1 MRIRG
6 CCRFSACSSLVIVFF
21 DAARVWCPFRP
32 PLCFMKIYPKFT
44 NEELAALSLGGE
56 LPHHVGIIMD
66 GNGRWAKNKFL
77 PRNMGHKKGAEV
89 FQDIADYCD
98 ELGLE
103 SVTFYAFSTENW
115 KRPVEEVNGIMRL
128 LKEYLIKAF
137 DYEKRNNRMLFIG
150 DKSAFSGELL
160 DLMLDIEEKT
170 KDRTGMTINIALNYG
185 GRDEI
190 VNATKHIAEDVKS
203 GKISENDIDEKLF
216 SNYLYTK
223 GQPDP
228 DFILRPSGEMR
239 LSNFLLWQSAYA
251 EFIYMDVL
259 WPDFT
264 RDDLDKAII
273 EFNKR
278 NRRFGGV

>member
-1 MRIRG
+1 MDKNIT
-6 CCRFSACSSLVIVFF
+6 I
-21 DAARVWCPFRP
+21 
-32 PLCFMKIYPKFT
+32 PK
-44 NEELAALSLGGE
+44 
-56 LPHHVGIIMD
+56 HIGIIMD
-66 GNGRWAKNKFL
+66 GNGRWAKKRLL

-89 FQDIADYCD
+89 FQDITRYCN

-115 KRPVEEVNGIMRL
+115 KRPAEEVNGIMSL

-137 DYEKRNNRMLFIG
+137 DYEKENNRVIFLG

-160 DLMLDIEEKT
+160 ELMLDIEEKT
-170 KDRTGMTINIALNYG
+170 KDRKGMTLNIALNYG
-185 GRDEI
+185 ARNEI
-190 VNATKHIAEDVKS
+190 VYATKNIAQMIKNGEIDVDDINEEL
-203 GKISENDIDEKLF
+203 ISN
-216 SNYLYTK
+216 NLYTK

-228 DFILRPSGEMR
+228 DFILRPSGEKR
-239 LSNFLLWQSAYA
+239 ISNFLLWQIAYS
-251 EFIYMDVL
+251 EFVYMDVL

-264 RDDLDKAII
+264 RKDLDEAIL

>member
-1 MRIRG
+1 MDGSIT
-6 CCRFSACSSLVIVFF
+6 I
-21 DAARVWCPFRP
+21 
-32 PLCFMKIYPKFT
+32 PK
-44 NEELAALSLGGE
+44 
-56 LPHHVGIIMD
+56 HIGIIMD
-66 GNGRWAKNKFL
+66 GNGRWAKKRLL

-89 FQDIADYCD
+89 FQDITRYCN

-103 SVTFYAFSTENW
+103 AVTFYAFSTENW
-115 KRPVEEVNGIMRL
+115 KRPAEEVNGIMSL
-128 LKEYLIKAF
+128 LKEYLVKAF
-137 DYEKRNNRMLFIG
+137 DYEKENNRVIFLG

-170 KDRTGMTINIALNYG
+170 KDRTGMTLNIALNYG
-185 GRDEI
+185 SRNEI
-190 VNATKHIAEDVKS
+190 VHAAQNIAKRVRDGQIALE
-203 GKISENDIDEKLF
+203 DIDEKLF
-216 SNYLYTK
+216 SDYLYTK

-228 DFILRPSGEMR
+228 DFILRPSGEKR

-251 EFIYMDVL
+251 EFVYMDVL

-264 RDDLDKAII
+264 RADLDKAII

>member
-1 MRIRG
+1 MDNNI
-6 CCRFSACSSLVIVFF
+6 I
-21 DAARVWCPFRP
+21 
-32 PLCFMKIYPKFT
+32 IPK
-44 NEELAALSLGGE
+44 
-56 LPHHVGIIMD
+56 HIGIIMD
-66 GNGRWAKNKFL
+66 GNGRWAKKRML

-89 FQDIADYCD
+89 FQDITRYCN

-115 KRPVEEVNGIMRL
+115 KRPVEEVNGIMSL

-137 DYEKRNNRMLFIG
+137 DYEKENNRVVFLG

-160 DLMLDIEEKT
+160 ELMLDIEEKT
-170 KDRTGMTINIALNYG
+170 KDRKGMTLNIALNYG
-185 GRDEI
+185 ARNEI
-190 VNATKHIAEDVKS
+190 VHATKAIAHMVKD
-203 GKISENDIDEKLF
+203 GKIDVEDINEELI
-216 SNYLYTK
+216 SNNLYTK

-228 DFILRPSGEMR
+228 DFILRPSGEKR
-239 LSNFLLWQSAYA
+239 ISNFLLWQIAYS
-251 EFIYMDVL
+251 EFVYMDVL

-264 RDDLDKAII
+264 RKDLDAAII

>member
-1 MRIRG
+1 MDKNIT
-6 CCRFSACSSLVIVFF
+6 I
-21 DAARVWCPFRP
+21 
-32 PLCFMKIYPKFT
+32 PK
-44 NEELAALSLGGE
+44 
-56 LPHHVGIIMD
+56 HIGIIMD
-66 GNGRWAKNKFL
+66 GNGRWAKKRLL

-89 FQDIADYCD
+89 FQDITRYCN

-115 KRPVEEVNGIMRL
+115 KRPAEEVNGIMSL

-137 DYEKRNNRMLFIG
+137 DYEKENNRVIFLG

-160 DLMLDIEEKT
+160 ELMLDIEEKT
-170 KDRTGMTINIALNYG
+170 KDRKGMTLNIALNYG
-185 GRDEI
+185 ARNEL
-190 VNATKHIAEDVKS
+190 VYATKNIAQMIKNGEIDVDDINEEL
-203 GKISENDIDEKLF
+203 ISN
-216 SNYLYTK
+216 NLYTK

-228 DFILRPSGEMR
+228 DFILRPSGEKR
-239 LSNFLLWQSAYA
+239 ISNFLLWQIAYS
-251 EFIYMDVL
+251 EFVYMDVL

-264 RDDLDKAII
+264 RKDLDEAIL